1 MNKTKQSKAKPDFYV
16 YYLIVHHL
24 IYHGFILISIGDK
37 TESLTIMSSQIKYQ
51 SLNVESNH

>member
-1 MNKTKQSKAKPDFYV
+1 MNKTKQNKPDFYV

-24 IYHGFILISIGDK
+24 IYHGFILISIRDK

-51 SLNVESNH
+51 SLNVESNHW